1 MRAKNVKDKPG
12 QSIIASIVK
21 DAIKPPQKQ
30 HKRHKKHNAVYFY
43 IKTRTEPKVGKVLGE
58 ALWAKI
64 KCFIDSN
71 AITKR

>member
-1 MRAKNVKDKPG
+1 MRAKNVKDEPG

-21 DAIKPPQKQ
+21 DALKQPQKG
-30 HKRHKKHNAVYFY
+30 HKRHKIHNAVYFY

-64 KCFIDSN
+64 KAYIKSN
-71 AITKR
+71 MNV